1 MAPTAKKNY
10 FMFLEDYVE
19 KERNLRFLLRKI
31 SQNFIVQESFTETML
46 RNNIYQA
53 KEVKKQPYL
62 CDFLL
67 LEYLDSIW
75 MNEIY
80 RAQRKNLVSIV
91 CDVISSIHELG
102 TFEQLAEKKEIIR
115 KVVNIIH

>member
-1 MAPTAKKNY
+1 
-10 FMFLEDYVE
+10 
-19 KERNLRFLLRKI
+19 
-31 SQNFIVQESFTETML
+31 ML
-46 RNNIYQA
+46 RNDIYQA

-75 MNEIY
+75 MNVIY
-80 RAQRKNLVSIV
+80 RAHRKNLVSIV
-91 CDVISSIHELG
+91 CDTIASVHELDS
-102 TFEQLAEKKEIIR
+102 FETLAEKKETIR